1 MSGFDDDPFDKPFSD
16 ADVFGD
22 PSIQQ
27 VTRNTQNMQ
36 SSLEDYNP
44 FDNEKPKPVNPT
56 NNVAVVQ
63 TSNQNSSASVPPNQN
78 AKSVISTDELQV
90 IQYTFNSTLHYN
102 QSSQVSKV
110 IEPAPL

>member
-1 MSGFDDDPFDKPFSD
+1 MSGFDDDPFDKPFAD

-36 SSLEDYNP
+36 NSLEDYNP
-44 FDNEKPKPVNPT
+44 FDNEKPRPQIPVNPT

-63 TSNQNSSASVPPNQN
+63 TSNQNSAVPPNQN

-90 IQYTFNSTLHYN
+90 IQYVCYS
-102 QSSQVSKV
+102 
-110 IEPAPL
+110 